1 MSPGGEGVRAADR
14 VPCDEPEGGTMDV
27 GLMIRYGT
35 FVPGRETQALEL
47 FEEATAYFK
56 GKVEMGAI
64 TYFEPFFMATSDFEE
79 ETGFFLVKG
88 PAPAMFALMEE
99 EPYLR
104 LMQKGLML
112 VEHLRADI
120 LTVGEGITLQLER
133 AGKVRVELGI

>member
-1 MSPGGEGVRAADR
+1 
-14 VPCDEPEGGTMDV
+14 
-27 GLMIRYGT
+27 MIRFGT
-35 FVPGRETQALEL
+35 LVPGREAPAMEL
-47 FEEATAYFK
+47 FDEALAFFK
-56 GKVEMGAI
+56 GKLVAGAI

-133 AGKVRVELGI
+133 AGKVRAELGI

>member
-1 MSPGGEGVRAADR
+1 
-14 VPCDEPEGGTMDV
+14 MDV

-47 FEEATAYFK
+47 FDAATAYFK

>member
-1 MSPGGEGVRAADR
+1 
-14 VPCDEPEGGTMDV
+14 MDV

-35 FVPGRETQALEL
+35 CVPGRETQALEL

-79 ETGFFLVKG
+79 ETGFFL
-88 PAPAMFALMEE
+88 E
-99 EPYLR
+99 
-104 LMQKGLML
+104 KGLVL